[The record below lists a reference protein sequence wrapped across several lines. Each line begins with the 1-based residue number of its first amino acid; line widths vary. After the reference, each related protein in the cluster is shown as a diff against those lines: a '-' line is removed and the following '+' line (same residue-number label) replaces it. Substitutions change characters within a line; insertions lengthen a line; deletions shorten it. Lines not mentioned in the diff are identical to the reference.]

1 MCFSATASFTA
12 GTILVASG
20 AYIYKKAK
28 NKKTKPFASI
38 PFLFGLQQL
47 IEGVVWLSLN
57 NAWPIVNVFST
68 YGFVFFSNLLWPIYI
83 PFAVAKIET
92 NSWRKK
98 AIIAC
103 GAVGVVV
110 SFYSLAS
117 IIVHPIQSQ
126 VNCNS
131 IHYLFTT
138 LLPLPTAINTLFYFV
153 ATCLSCLL
161 SQHKLIKIFGI
172 TVVTSLILTY
182 LFFTVT
188 LVSVWCFFSAI
199 LSLVIYFIVK
209 QLNKN

>member
-12 GTILVASG
+12 GAILVASG
-20 AYIYKKAK
+20 VYIYKQT
-28 NKKTKPFASI
+28 KKKESKPFAII

-47 IEGVVWLSLN
+47 IEGVVWLSLTN
-57 NAWPIVNVFST
+57 NWPIINVFST
-68 YGFVFFSNLLWPIYI
+68 YGFVFFSNLLWPIYV

-92 NSWRKK
+92 NPWRKK

-103 GAVGVVV
+103 GVIGAIV

-126 VNCNS
+126 VSCNS

-138 LLPLPTAINTLFYFV
+138 LLPLPTAINTLFYFI

-161 SQHKLIKIFGI
+161 SRHTSIKIFGI
-172 TVVTSLILTY
+172 AIVGSLILTY
-182 LFFTVT
+182 FFFTIT
-188 LVSVWCFFSAI
+188 LVSVWCFFSAL
-199 LSLVIYFIVK
+199 LSLMIYFIIK
-209 QLNKN
+209 NLNKS